1 MAVKPIVKTFEY
13 FLDRLLRGFKKDQGR
28 EPNNLEMI
36 LIKQEAGNKA
46 KDANKVIE
54 VQFGRPFGE
63 EVNKLIE
70 SGDVK
75 IGEVTKKNDNVLTRE
90 MFQNSNLNK
99 PTIEGQMEKIT
110 NASNRIDEIMKE
122 QADMYRP
129 KTDAEIAEKFER
141 QNKEAAERLRKK
153 MKDEPE
159 DKADGGRMGFAGG
172 KIVLGKKILDLLKN
186 NKKIQEA
193 VDNIFGTGDYK
204 MDAEMAAE
212 SLVELNPK
220 TFGNKLYEDLDD
232 ATRSEI
238 YGAVLRPITTN
249 MAKMRELKKATRPEK
264 TLAAMKEGKGIDMS
278 DPKIAEE
285 FTRFMRETDP
295 EGSKTIEQT
304 VELSNFNPKGR
315 KKNATGGRAGYQE
328 GGGIESRLEQ
338 LGGDVTSAEQMLQQI
353 NERLESAGSSIPEGG
368 GASIANYTPQLPA
381 GGLGS
386 LASSTP
392 SVQTPDPFFGKNP
405 LGGLTTL
412 DGKFLGPGKID
423 NQGQDPFS
431 FRDPVTG
438 GGQPANFLNVSAPDK
453 LTPIDPYRNTMLGGL
468 SQDGQRFDSAQN
480 AFDALA
486 DYTKK
491 QREISPYTRNV
502 IGTEQFQGEEGFKEF
517 SDMFN
522 KINSPNYTAPSPQLL
537 ASSQENLQKALPG
550 LFAKGG
556 RAGYYTGGI
565 VDVEPSL
572 DDIGHGSDALMA
584 RTRLVSPGNQA
595 TTSTG
600 LNYLLAED
608 NDNMRVPFAKGKIAK
623 EIVDKGRRGFMKA
636 AGAAGAG
643 IAALKTG
650 LLGLGEKAAPVVEK
664 VAETVS
670 ETAQGVPPY
679 FYRLVE
685 KIKFMGDDIT
695 EKAATQDRQVVK
707 KYKDYEMT
715 EDVATGEIVIKK
727 RNEGVFYDQ
736 DGIISDEYMTYKPGI
751 ADEATKG
758 KRPPDEYEEYTVR
771 PDAEG
776 KLRETEGGLD
786 SIDEILEEVGD
797 LDAMTLKKAEGGRI
811 GFAGG
816 KLAINA
822 GRKFLEKVFGKEKL
836 NNIVENDPELEKGM
850 LEVVEMFRNKDKEGL
865 KMYLQKYL
873 PHMDDAEIEDFIVG
887 SGDTAGIEGQL
898 IRLGSGRDYKGK
910 IDMIKEADNM
920 RKLKNF
926 DVEGVS
932 KNAEGG
938 RIGLFL
944 GGGLTAGK
952 GLLRTLLNFMAEKS
966 THGKK
971 GSEMLQLVNPK
982 QLDKY
987 LNDPATMGK
996 VSPEAP
1002 AGIPEIINAKKKEMT
1017 EDRSNMVGD
1026 LIGTARRIKKVDDN
1040 IVNYKKTIINDMIGR
1055 GIDSE
1060 TAIEMAENL
1069 AEMVAKNAGKKTTPK
1084 ITEQGLLE
1092 LENIQKNLL
1101 TKDRKLQA
1109 QGGLTTM
1116 LGE

>member
-1 MAVKPIVKTFEY
+1 MSKFKAAKEAGKLFEY
-13 FLDRLLRGFKKDQGR
+13 FFDRLLKGFRKDQGR
-28 EPNNLEMI
+28 DPENLEMI
-36 LIKQEAGNKA
+36 LIRQEAGNKA
-46 KDANKVIE
+46 KEADKVIE
-54 VQFGRPFGE
+54 VQFGKPFSE
-63 EVNKLIE
+63 EVNDLIK

-75 IGEVTKKNDNVLTRE
+75 IGEVTKKNDNVLQRE

-110 NASNRIDEIMKE
+110 GASNRIDEIMKE

-129 KTDAEIAEKFER
+129 KTDAEIKAKFEK
-141 QNKEAAERLRKK
+141 QNKDAAERLRKK

-232 ATRSEI
+232 ATRIEI
-238 YGAVLRPITTN
+238 YGAVLKPITTN
-249 MAKMRELKKATRPEK
+249 MAKMRELKKASRPEK
-264 TLAAMKEGKGIDMS
+264 TLAAMEKGEGIDMS
-278 DPKIAEE
+278 DPGIADE
-285 FTRFMRETDP
+285 FARFMKETDP
-295 EGSKTIEQT
+295 EGSKKLEQT
-304 VELSNFNPKGR
+304 VELANFDPKGR
-315 KKNATGGRAGYQE
+315 KKNATGGRAG
-328 GGGIESRLEQ
+328 L
-338 LGGDVTSAEQMLQQI
+338 
-353 NERLESAGSSIPEGG
+353 
-368 GASIANYTPQLPA
+368 
-381 GGLGS
+381 
-386 LASSTP
+386 
-392 SVQTPDPFFGKNP
+392 
-405 LGGLTTL
+405 
-412 DGKFLGPGKID
+412 
-423 NQGQDPFS
+423 
-431 FRDPVTG
+431 
-438 GGQPANFLNVSAPDK
+438 
-453 LTPIDPYRNTMLGGL
+453 
-468 SQDGQRFDSAQN
+468 
-480 AFDALA
+480 
-486 DYTKK
+486 
-491 QREISPYTRNV
+491 
-502 IGTEQFQGEEGFKEF
+502 
-517 SDMFN
+517 
-522 KINSPNYTAPSPQLL
+522 
-537 ASSQENLQKALPG
+537 
-550 LFAKGG
+550 
-556 RAGYYTGGI
+556 YTGGM
-565 VDVEPSL
+565 VDVEPNLS
-572 DDIGHGSDALMA
+572 DIGHGSDALMA
-584 RTRLVSPGNQA
+584 RTRLVSPGSQS

-608 NDNMRVPFAKGKIAK
+608 NDNIRVPFSKGKLA
-623 EIVDKGRRGFMKA
+623 DAARRKFMKA
-636 AGAAGAG
+636 AGATGAG

-650 LLGLGEKAAPVVEK
+650 LIGLGEKAAPVVEK

-679 FYRLVE
+679 FFRLVE
-685 KIKFMGDDIT
+685 KIRAMGEDT
-695 EKAATQDRQVVK
+695 LATQDKTIAK
-707 KYKDYEMT
+707 KYKDYVMEEDFAGNIT
-715 EDVATGEIVIKK
+715 IVKSGDDIDGNKIEDVYMKYTSDDTGIKNRK
-727 RNEGVFYDQ
+727 GFARNYD
-736 DGIISDEYMTYKPGI
+736 
-751 ADEATKG
+751 
-758 KRPPDEYEEYTVR
+758 YEEFTAR

-776 KLRETEGGLD
+776 KMKDVEPGVPDEVIEEGTMFEDNMTEFGK
-786 SIDEILEEVGD
+786 
-797 LDAMTLKKAEGGRI
+797 TKKADGGRI
-811 GFAGG
+811 GFSKG

-822 GRKFLEKVFGKEKL
+822 GRKFLEKVFGKEKFSTM
-836 NNIVENDPELEKGM
+836 IDNDPELEQGM
-850 LEVVEMFRNKDKEGL
+850 LEVVDMFRNKDKKGL

-898 IRLGSGRDYKGK
+898 IRLGSGRDYAGK
-910 IDMIKEADNM
+910 LDMMKQADEI
-920 RKLKNF
+920 RKLENF

-938 RIGLFL
+938 RIGLFM
-944 GGGLTAGK
+944 GGGLKAGK
-952 GLLRTLLNFMAEKS
+952 GLLKTLLNFMAEKS

-987 LNDPATMGK
+987 LNDPALMGK

-1017 EDRSNMVGD
+1017 ADRSNMVGD
-1026 LIGTARRIKKVDDN
+1026 LIGTARRIKKVDDD
-1040 IVNYKKTIINDMIGR
+1040 IMNYKKTITNEMIGR
-1055 GIDSE
+1055 GIDPE
-1060 TAIEMAENL
+1060 TAAEMAENL
-1069 AEMVAKNAGKKTTPK
+1069 AEMVAKHAGKKASPN